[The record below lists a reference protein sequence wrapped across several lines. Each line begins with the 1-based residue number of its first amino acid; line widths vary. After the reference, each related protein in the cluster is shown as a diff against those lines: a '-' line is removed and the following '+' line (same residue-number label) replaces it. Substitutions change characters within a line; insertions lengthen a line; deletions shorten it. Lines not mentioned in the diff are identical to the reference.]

1 MTEPEHVVHD
11 YTATA
16 LSLKA
21 HPVSFVREKLAL
33 LRVTPNAML
42 AKCRDGDL
50 VTVAGLVLVRQRP
63 GTASGIVF
71 ITIEDET
78 GCSNIVT
85 FSTVFEKYRKTIL
98 QSRLLIVSGKLQ
110 IEGEVIHVVAHHCT
124 DGSKLLRQ
132 LTVAPQESLGKQRD
146 IFVEA
151 RNFK

>member
-1 MTEPEHVVHD
+1 
-11 YTATA
+11 
-16 LSLKA
+16 
-21 HPVSFVREKLAL
+21 L
-33 LRVTPNAML
+33 LRVTPNSML
-42 AKCRDGDL
+42 AKCRDGDN

-78 GCSNIVT
+78 GCANLVT

-110 IEGEVIHVVAHHCT
+110 VEGEVIHVIAQHCT

-132 LTVAPQESLGKQRD
+132 LTVVPEESLPKQKD
-146 IFVEA
+146 IFADA